1 MQMRIIPVLCLI
13 GVSLITACAPDPK
26 TLSND
31 YVRNPEYDTQDC
43 IDQRQ
48 KALADDDNTLSIMN
62 RMALILFIPFG
73 IPIVAESD
81 FTQNEKRKTL
91 SRELHLACSSDP
103 LPDDL
108 E

>member
-1 MQMRIIPVLCLI
+1 MRIIPVLCFF
-13 GVSLITACAPDPK
+13 GVAFITACAPDPK

-31 YVRNPEYDTQDC
+31 YVNDSKYDTQDC

-48 KALADDDNTLSIMN
+48 KALAHDDNKLPPMN

-73 IPIVAESD
+73 IPIVAETD
-81 FTQNEKRKTL
+81 FTQNEERKRR

-103 LPDDL
+103 LPEDL

>member
-1 MQMRIIPVLCLI
+1 MRIIPVLCLI
-13 GVSLITACAPDPK
+13 GATLITACAPDPK
-26 TLSND
+26 TLSNN
-31 YVRNPEYDTQDC
+31 YVSNPEYDTQDC

-48 KALADDDNTLSIMN
+48 KALTHDDNTLSIMN
-62 RMALILFIPFG
+62 RVALILFIPFG

-81 FTQNEKRKTL
+81 FMQNEERKTR

-103 LPDDL
+103 LPSDL

>member
-1 MQMRIIPVLCLI
+1 MPIIPVLCLI
-13 GVSLITACAPDPK
+13 GVTLITACAPDPK
-26 TLSND
+26 TLGTD
-31 YVRNPEYDTQDC
+31 YVSDSKYDTQDC

-48 KALADDDNTLSIMN
+48 KALAHDDNTLSPMN

-81 FTQNEKRKTL
+81 FTQKEERKTR
-91 SRELHLACSSDP
+91 SRKLHLACSSDP

>member
-1 MQMRIIPVLCLI
+1 
-13 GVSLITACAPDPK
+13 
-26 TLSND
+26 
-31 YVRNPEYDTQDC
+31 
-43 IDQRQ
+43 
-48 KALADDDNTLSIMN
+48 MN

-81 FTQNEKRKTL
+81 FTQNEERKTR

-108 E
+108 K

>member
-1 MQMRIIPVLCLI
+1 MRIILVLCLI
-13 GVSLITACAPDPK
+13 GATLITACAPDPK

-31 YVRNPEYDTQDC
+31 YVSDSKYDTQDC

-48 KALADDDNTLSIMN
+48 KAFAHDDHTLSPMSRVSLIM
-62 RMALILFIPFG
+62 FIPFG
-73 IPIVAESD
+73 IPIAVKTD
-81 FTQNEKRKTL
+81 FKQNEKRKKR

-108 E
+108 K